1 VNLPDPP
8 LLLVTDRRQARLPL
22 KEVVE
27 RACAGG
33 CRWVS
38 LREKDLPA
46 DAQVALARILAPIA
60 RRYGARLTSHGDA
73 ALARAAGLDG
83 VHLSAHGDGAAAR
96 AMLGPHALVG
106 ISIHSAA
113 EAAALDPAVVD
124 YAIAGPA
131 YPTASKPGYGPALGP
146 DGLAAI
152 CSAAMVPVVAIG
164 GIKADNVSAIIAAGA
179 AGVAVMGTVMRSAEP
194 CKVTE
199 DLLAALATVRLI
211 RQPERSP
218 SFPRA

>member
-1 VNLPDPP
+1 VNFPDPP
-8 LLLVTDRRQARLPL
+8 LLLVTDRRQAHLPL
-22 KEVVE
+22 KDVVE

-38 LREKDLPA
+38 LREKDLPP
-46 DAQVALARILAPIA
+46 DAQVALARILMPIA
-60 RRYGARLTSHGDA
+60 QRYGARLTLHGDA

-96 AMLGPHALVG
+96 AMLGPHARVG

-113 EAAALDPAVVD
+113 EAAALDPAVID
-124 YAIAGPA
+124 YAVAGPA
-131 YPTASKPGYGPALGP
+131 YLTASKPGYGSALGP

-152 CSAAMVPVVAIG
+152 CRAAKVPVVAIG
-164 GIKADNVSAIIAAGA
+164 GIEADNVAAVVAAGA
-179 AGVAVMGTVMRSAEP
+179 AGIAVMGSVMRAVDP
-194 CKVTE
+194 RKVTE
-199 DLLAALATVRLI
+199 DLFAGLATVRLI
-211 RQPERSP
+211 RQPSRSP